1 MLLCMLPAG
10 ATAMEQGDARVT
22 IGADLDAEERTKVYA
37 DFGIEPGD
45 AIEIT
50 VTNADERAY
59 LEGIAPEKKI
69 GKVALSC
76 TYIVIGEPG
85 SGLQITTKHINW
97 CTSEMYINA
106 LTTAGI
112 TDAKVIVTAP
122 FDVSGTAALT
132 GIYKAYEDIT
142 GSSLNEI
149 AKAVGVEELITTGNL
164 AEYIGSEE
172 ATQLVNG
179 LKEILDQTQTMTDEE
194 VKAEIDKLCE
204 TYNVSLND
212 SQKNQLVSLCRS
224 LEKLD
229 TDELKDKLVGI
240 AKTVDNAGKI
250 GQTVSKKVLVA
261 QSEIPK
267 TNHEYNASYKVI
279 KDATCTEKGTIR
291 YYCVCGKTKDEELPL
306 AEHEAVI
313 DKAVAATCTKE
324 GKTQGSHCDICN
336 KVIIP
341 QETVPKTDHIAVTDK
356 AVAPTCVNSGK
367 TEGSHCSVCK
377 KVLKEQETIAATGK
391 HKLKHIAEKKATES
405 SSAMQEHWKCS
416 VCDQLFADEKGTI
429 PYKQLLVKD
438 ETPLMLIIGISVGAL
453 LLIGGAVTVIILILK
468 KKSGKNT
475 DIMGRY

>member
-1 MLLCMLPAG
+1 MKKKILSLAMAVCMLLCILPAG

-179 LKEILDQTQTMTDEE
+179 LKEILDQTRTMTDEE

-250 GQTVSKKVLVA
+250 GQTVSKIGE
-261 QSEIPK
+261 S
-267 TNHEYNASYKVI
+267 I
-279 KDATCTEKGTIR
+279 K
-291 YYCVCGKTKDEELPL
+291 
-306 AEHEAVI
+306 
-313 DKAVAATCTKE
+313 
-324 GKTQGSHCDICN
+324 SF
-336 KVIIP
+336 
-341 QETVPKTDHIAVTDK
+341 
-356 AVAPTCVNSGK
+356 
-367 TEGSHCSVCK
+367 
-377 KVLKEQETIAATGK
+377 
-391 HKLKHIAEKKATES
+391 
-405 SSAMQEHWKCS
+405 
-416 VCDQLFADEKGTI
+416 FA
-429 PYKQLLVKD
+429 
-438 ETPLMLIIGISVGAL
+438 SVGNFFTRL
-453 LLIGGAVTVIILILK
+453 FGGNK
-468 KKSGKNT
+468 
-475 DIMGRY
+475 